1 MKTTGIILVV
11 FGCLTFIVVLS
22 GKNHYNPSVSIFWI
36 AIGAYLIHVAN
47 RKKKEREDKENW
59 NNK

>member
-1 MKTTGIILVV
+1 MKTTGVIFVIL
-11 FGCLTFIVVLS
+11 GCISLIGLMA
-22 GKNHYNPSVSIFWI
+22 GGGNPIGPIFWI
-36 AIGAYLIHVAN
+36 AIGAYLIHAAN

>member
-11 FGCLTFIVVLS
+11 LGSLAFIGAMTGGS
-22 GKNHYNPSVSIFWI
+22 KPIGPIFWI